1 MSAQGS
7 PTSTDGAGEM
17 SGTQIAFRMVQATEA
32 AAAAANAASAA
43 ISSMTAG
50 GTQAGSTV
58 GTPKSEWYKV
68 LPKPGFFEPKDRE
81 AELASF
87 RDWWWQVEQYILAV
101 DANYGMTCR
110 PSGRSWMRRSR
121 CLSRMQSRHGAV
133 HFCTVCWPLC

>member
-50 GTQAGSTV
+50 GTQAGGAV
-58 GTPKSEWYKV
+58 GTSKTEWYKV

-101 DANYGMTCR
+101 DANYGHDLQAI
-110 PSGRSWMRRSR
+110 RS
-121 CLSRMQSRHGAV
+121 
-133 HFCTVCWPLC
+133 

>member
-50 GTQAGSTV
+50 GTQAGGTV
-58 GTPKSEWYKV
+58 GTSKTEWYKV
-68 LPKPGFFEPKDRE
+68 LPKPGFF
-81 AELASF
+81 A
-87 RDWWWQVEQYILAV
+87 Q
-101 DANYGMTCR
+101 
-110 PSGRSWMRRSR
+110 
-121 CLSRMQSRHGAV
+121 
-133 HFCTVCWPLC
+133 